1 MKSILLIFLSAVAFG
16 AKAAPVLSVSLAG
29 TSQLVYPGAVLNMQ
43 ITLSGSTGLNM
54 AGLGFSSWTPVSN
67 LAAGTASVTAQ
78 KTLWTGTNGVLLTG
92 LTAGTGS
99 SSQTASNLA
108 FADGQILTFSY
119 TVPATQTVGST
130 LSIAIPTPVFAVD
143 TGGLAMAV
151 TVTPLTLPVV
161 INPVCFTTANADVQ
175 AFLAAPGTNLL
186 GQLVVYLASIV
197 AGTCH

>member
-1 MKSILLIFLSAVAFG
+1 MNQLMKSSLLILLSAVAFG
-16 AKAAPVLSVSLAG
+16 AQAAPVLSVSTVG
-29 TSQLVYPGAVLNMQ
+29 TQAAYPGATLNMQ
-43 ITLSGSTGLNM
+43 ISLSGSTGLNM

-78 KTLWTGTNGVLLTG
+78 KTLWTTSSGILLTG
-92 LTAGTGS
+92 FTSTSPQAV
-99 SSQTASNLA
+99 SNLP
-108 FADGQILTFSY
+108 FVDGQILTFSY
-119 TVPATQTVGST
+119 TVPTTQAVGST

-143 TGGLAMAV
+143 TGGLAIAV

-161 INPVCFTTANADVQ
+161 INPVCLTTANADVQ

-186 GQLVVYLASIV
+186 GQLVVYLASII